1 MKLNSWFEMD
11 DKKYC
16 WYILQGYEIVVDEKW
31 VEWYLNSL
39 LHKTDG
45 PAVIRGDGT
54 QYWFLNGTRLTE
66 EEWERKILTIFA
78 NML

>member
-1 MKLNSWFEMD
+1 MKLNSWFEID
-11 DKKYC
+11 DKEYV

-31 VEWYLNSL
+31 VEWYLNGL

-45 PAVIRGDGT
+45 PASIHADGS
-54 QYWFLNGTRLTE
+54 QFWYLNGKSLTE
-66 EEWERKILTIFA
+66 DERERKILTISA

>member
-1 MKLNSWFEMD
+1 MKLNSWFEID
-11 DKKYC
+11 DKEYV

-31 VEWYLNSL
+31 VEWYLNGL

-45 PAVIRGDGT
+45 PASIHADGS
-54 QYWFLNGTRLTE
+54 QFWYLNGKSLTE
-66 EEWERKILTIFA
+66 DEWERKILTISA